1 MIVLLLL
8 VLLLLL
14 LLLGILSSSV
24 DGDPELTS
32 PMTEHG
38 IG

>member
-8 VLLLLL
+8 VLLLL